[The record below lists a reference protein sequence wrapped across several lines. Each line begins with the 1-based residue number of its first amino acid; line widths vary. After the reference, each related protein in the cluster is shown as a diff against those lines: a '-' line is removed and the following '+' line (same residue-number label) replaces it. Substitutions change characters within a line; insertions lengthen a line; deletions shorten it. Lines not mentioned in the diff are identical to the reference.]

1 MHGSKMI
8 IDSIEVLTNGGSWYD
23 NQKWSMAALLVQMC
37 QECYG
42 LYSLSQTLGRSEEN
56 TS

>member
-23 NQKWSMAALLVQMC
+23 NQKWSMAALLIQVC